1 MQNDLDSAYPDGSR
15 DLLRHT
21 VATLAYRASKAF
33 RGAPE
38 DFAAFCAS
46 ETSRTPGEILAHM
59 GDLLDW
65 ALSIAK
71 GKQEWHDSRSLPW
84 ADGVKRFFAAVEQFD
99 AYLATGQPL
108 AASAGK
114 LFQGPVADALTHV
127 GQIAMLRRLA
137 GSPIRGENYFR
148 AAITTGRVDAE
159 QSAPEREF
167 D

>member
-1 MQNDLDSAYPDGSR
+1 MQNELGKAHPAPGR

-21 VATLAYRASKAF
+21 VGTLAYRAGKAF

-38 DFAAFCAS
+38 NFAEFRAS
-46 ETSRTPGEILAHM
+46 ETSRTPGEILAHI
-59 GDLLDW
+59 GDLFDW

-71 GKQEWHDSRSLPW
+71 GKQEWRDSPSLPW
-84 ADGVKRFFAAVEQFD
+84 ADGVKRFFTALEQFD
-99 AYLATGQPL
+99 AYLAKGQPL
-108 AASAGK
+108 GASAGK

-137 GSPIRGENYFR
+137 GSAIRGENYFR
-148 AAITTGRVDAE
+148 AAIAAGRVGAE
-159 QSAPEREF
+159 QAAPVREF